1 MNKTHYCSN
10 HSEPLPLFPC
20 KIFDGITV
28 GYYCVSCD
36 DFVPTHNPE
45 IGVIKRLFTICRK
58 SELNDRRKITCVQ

>member
-1 MNKTHYCSN
+1 MEKIHYCNN

-36 DFVPTHNPE
+36 EFVPAHSPE

-58 SELNDRRKITCVQ
+58 SEVNDRRKITCVQ